1 MSRGHDVVE
10 ALRAW
15 TPEIDGWI
23 IAIGAL
29 AAVACAVPGTLL
41 VARRQSMAADGIA
54 HAVLPGIA
62 GAFLLSGT
70 RDLAWMAGGAAVA
83 AVAMS
88 ACSAFLER
96 RLRVERDAAL
106 GISYTVLFALG
117 LALVVRA
124 ADGVDIDPS
133 CVLFGAIEFAPLDRV
148 RAAGAE
154 VPRAALVIAAV
165 AVANVAV
172 AALAWRPIVAS
183 SFDRGF
189 AQAAGARPAA
199 CDAVVGAMATATCV
213 ACFES
218 LGSVI
223 VVGMLV
229 VPACAARLA
238 CTRLVPMAALAAA
251 IGCCAA
257 VLGHVAACVAA
268 PIAGLGSAGVRE
280 LSTAGCV
287 AASLGACFACV
298 AMVHASRS
306 RIRPVDGACM
316 PSLPCAP

>member
-1 MSRGHDVVE
+1 MSRWSAAAE
-10 ALRAW
+10 ALGAW
-15 TPEIDGWI
+15 TPEVDGWI
-23 IAIGAL
+23 VAIGAL
-29 AAVACAVPGTLL
+29 ASVACAVPGTLL

-54 HAVLPGIA
+54 HSVLPGIA

-70 RDLAWMAGGAAVA
+70 RDLVWMAGGATVA
-83 AVAMS
+83 AIAMT
-88 ACSAFLER
+88 AGSAFLER

-106 GISYTVLFALG
+106 GIAYTVLFALG

-133 CVLFGAIEFAPLDRV
+133 CVLFGAIEFAPLDLV
-148 RAAGAE
+148 SAAGHE

-172 AALAWRPIVAS
+172 AAVAWRPIVAS

-189 AQAAGARPAA
+189 ARAAGARPAA
-199 CDAVVGAMATATCV
+199 CDALVGGMATATCV

-229 VPACAARLA
+229 VPACTARLA
-238 CTRLVPMAALAAA
+238 CARLVPMIALAAA
-251 IGCCAA
+251 AGCVATL
-257 VLGHVAACVAA
+257 LGHAAACVAA
-268 PIAGLGSAGVRE
+268 PLAGLDSAGVRE

-287 AASLGACFACV
+287 AAALGACFAAV
-298 AMVHASRS
+298 AVARGAVSRM
-306 RIRPVDGACM
+306 RPVDGARVR
-316 PSLPCAP
+316 SLPCAP

>member
-1 MSRGHDVVE
+1 MSRGNAAIE

-15 TPEIDGWI
+15 TPEVDGWI

-29 AAVACAVPGTLL
+29 AAIACAVPGTLL

-88 ACSAFLER
+88 AGSAYLER
-96 RLRVERDAAL
+96 TLRVERDAAL
-106 GISYTVLFALG
+106 GIAYTVLFALG

-148 RAAGAE
+148 QAGGHE
-154 VPRAALVIAAV
+154 VPRAAIVIAA
-165 AVANVAV
+165 AAAANVAV
-172 AALAWRPIVAS
+172 AALAWRPILAS
-183 SFDRGF
+183 SFDRSF
-189 AQAAGARPAA
+189 ACAAGARPAA

-238 CTRLVPMAALAAA
+238 CVRLVPMAMLAAT
-251 IGCCAA
+251 IGCCATA
-257 VLGHVAACVAA
+257 LGHVAACVAA
-268 PIAGLGSAGVRE
+268 PIAGLDAAGVRE

-287 AASLGACFACV
+287 AASLGACFAGV
-298 AMVHASRS
+298 AWVRAITMRKL
-306 RIRPVDGACM
+306 PVDGTRAT
-316 PSLPCAP
+316 SLPCAP

>member
-1 MSRGHDVVE
+1 
-10 ALRAW
+10 
-15 TPEIDGWI
+15 
-23 IAIGAL
+23 
-29 AAVACAVPGTLL
+29 
-41 VARRQSMAADGIA
+41 
-54 HAVLPGIA
+54 
-62 GAFLLSGT
+62 
-70 RDLAWMAGGAAVA
+70 MAGGAAVA

-88 ACSAFLER
+88 AGSAYLER
-96 RLRVERDAAL
+96 TLRVERDAAL

-148 RAAGAE
+148 HAGGHE
-154 VPRAALVIAAV
+154 VPRAAIVIAVV
-165 AVANVAV
+165 AAANVAV
-172 AALAWRPIVAS
+172 AALAWRPILAS

-189 AQAAGARPAA
+189 ARAAGARPAA

-238 CTRLVPMAALAAA
+238 CARLVPMAMLAAT
-251 IGCCAA
+251 IGCCATA
-257 VLGHVAACVAA
+257 LGHVAACVAA
-268 PIAGLGSAGVRE
+268 PITGLDAAGVRE

-287 AASLGACFACV
+287 AASLGACFAGV
-298 AMVHASRS
+298 AWVRAITMRNL
-306 RIRPVDGACM
+306 PVDGTRAT
-316 PSLPCAP
+316 SLPCAP

>member
-1 MSRGHDVVE
+1 MSRGDAAIE

-15 TPEIDGWI
+15 TPEVDGWI

-29 AAVACAVPGTLL
+29 AAIACAVPGTLL

-88 ACSAFLER
+88 AGSAYLER
-96 RLRVERDAAL
+96 TLRVERDAAL
-106 GISYTVLFALG
+106 GIAYTVLFALG

-148 RAAGAE
+148 QAGGHE
-154 VPRAALVIAAV
+154 VPRAAIVIAA
-165 AVANVAV
+165 AAAANVAV
-172 AALAWRPIVAS
+172 AALAWRPILAS
-183 SFDRGF
+183 SFDRSF
-189 AQAAGARPAA
+189 ACAAGARPAA

-238 CTRLVPMAALAAA
+238 CVRLVPMAMLAAT
-251 IGCCAA
+251 IGCCATA
-257 VLGHVAACVAA
+257 LGHVAACVAA
-268 PIAGLGSAGVRE
+268 PIAGLDAAGVRE

-287 AASLGACFACV
+287 AASLGACFAGV
-298 AMVHASRS
+298 AWVRAITMRKL
-306 RIRPVDGACM
+306 PVDGTRAT
-316 PSLPCAP
+316 SLPCAP

>member
-1 MSRGHDVVE
+1 
-10 ALRAW
+10 
-15 TPEIDGWI
+15 
-23 IAIGAL
+23 
-29 AAVACAVPGTLL
+29 
-41 VARRQSMAADGIA
+41 
-54 HAVLPGIA
+54 
-62 GAFLLSGT
+62 
-70 RDLAWMAGGAAVA
+70 MAGGAAVA

-88 ACSAFLER
+88 AGSAFLER

-148 RAAGAE
+148 RAAGHE
-154 VPRAALVIAAV
+154 VPRSALVIAAV
-165 AVANVAV
+165 AAANVSV
-172 AALAWRPIVAS
+172 AALAWRSILAS

-189 AQAAGARPAA
+189 ACAAGARPGA

-223 VVGMLV
+223 VVSMLV
-229 VPACAARLA
+229 VPACTARIA
-238 CTRLVPMAALAAA
+238 CARLVPMAALAAA
-251 IGCCAA
+251 IGCGAT

-268 PIAGLGSAGVRE
+268 PLAGLDAAGVRE

-287 AASLGACFACV
+287 AASLGACFAAV
-298 AMVHASRS
+298 AGVRAFKSRN
-306 RIRPVDGACM
+306 RPVDGARM